1 MRAYQ
6 ESDDE
11 DEDDN
16 GNGSPCSYM
25 LEKVSLCTSRR
36 SVASAAVFGKAE
48 KENAKRNRPS
58 SAKKQPGVQAV
69 LIRGMLW

>member
-1 MRAYQ
+1 MFLHAG
-6 ESDDE
+6 ESFAVYFT
-11 DEDDN
+11 N
-16 GNGSPCSYM
+16 G
-25 LEKVSLCTSRR
+25 L